1 MRVTQSML
9 SNNML
14 KNLSSSYDRLGVLQ
28 EQMNTQKKIT
38 RPSDDPVVAMKGMTY
53 RTSVTEIEQFKR
65 NFSEAYNWAENS
77 DAALDNA
84 TKALHRIRELTVQ
97 ASNDTYEAGQR
108 ETVMQEIKQL
118 KDHLFDLVNTKFG
131 DKYLFNGTD
140 TTTPPAQKD
149 SNGKVTI
156 ANNNQPVELELSKGI
171 KMQVNVNPSQA
182 FSLGAPGTPG
192 EGLFQDIDD
201 LINKLEDDQSSGADI
216 NGFLAKIDT
225 HMNNITNARAD
236 LGARLNRIELME
248 DRVDEQEVI
257 AKRIMSENE
266 DIDVEK
272 VITDLKTQEAVHRA
286 ALSIGARI
294 IQPTLMDF
302 LR

>member
-14 KNLSSSYDRLGVLQ
+14 TSLSSSYDRLGKLQ
-28 EQMNTQKKIT
+28 DQMTTQKKIT

-53 RTSVTEIEQFKR
+53 RTTVLEVEQYQR

-77 DAALDNA
+77 DAALANA
-84 TKALHRIRELTVQ
+84 TSALQRIRELTVQ
-97 ASNDTYEAGQR
+97 ISNDTYEEGQR
-108 ETVMQEIKQL
+108 ETAMQEIKQL
-118 KDHLFDLVNTKFG
+118 KDHLFDIVNTKFG
-131 DKYLFNGTD
+131 DKYLFNGTN
-140 TTTPPAQKD
+140 TTVAPAQKD
-149 SNGKVTI
+149 ASGKVTI
-156 ANNNQPVELELSKGI
+156 ANNNQPVEIELSKGI
-171 KMQVNVNPSQA
+171 KMQVNVNPNQA
-182 FSLGAPGTPG
+182 FSLSSPGTPG
-192 EGLFQDIDD
+192 EGLFAKLDELIAKLDD
-201 LINKLEDDQSSGADI
+201 DSSSGDDI
-216 NGFLAKIDT
+216 NGFLADIDT
-225 HMNNITNARAD
+225 HMSNITNARAD

-248 DRVDEQEVI
+248 DRVGEQEVI
-257 AKRIMSENE
+257 AKRVMSENE

-272 VITDLKTQEAVHRA
+272 VITELKTQEAVHRA